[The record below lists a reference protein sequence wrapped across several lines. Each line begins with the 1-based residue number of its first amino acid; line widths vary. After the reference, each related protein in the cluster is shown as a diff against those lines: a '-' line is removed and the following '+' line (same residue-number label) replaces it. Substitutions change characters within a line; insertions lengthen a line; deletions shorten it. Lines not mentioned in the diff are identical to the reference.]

1 MRRSRQTFFEPGIE
15 KKAVKFE
22 KMALIALT
30 WVFPFSTPL
39 GAEPG
44 PVGQWL
50 MNEPVTLWDRGM
62 DAINEAVGQAVEDT
76 LYETDS
82 AVYDWDNNEI
92 TIAINATVEKDFVS
106 HDICNTLRRAAIG
119 AIVGIGWDWDK
130 RDRPK
135 SEFSSGYG
143 GEGQPPVSQWL
154 VEQRIP
160 QQVSDWFSHSGYFRS
175 DRDRNLGE
183 KVARII
189 FVQFNLSAQQEN
201 NGISCRD
208 RITSLEAPSKPMER

>member
-1 MRRSRQTFFEPGIE
+1 M
-15 KKAVKFE
+15 KFG
-22 KMALIALT
+22 KMTLT
-30 WVFPFSTPL
+30 TLVWVLPFSTPL

-76 LYETDS
+76 LYETDF

-92 TIAINATVEKDFVS
+92 TIAINATVEKDFIS

-119 AIVGIGWDWDK
+119 AIAGIGWDWDK
-130 RDRPK
+130 RDYTQ
-135 SEFSSGYG
+135 SEFPSGYG
-143 GEGQPPVSQWL
+143 GEGQPPVSEWL
-154 VEQRIP
+154 VAKRIP

-175 DRDRNLGE
+175 DRDRELGE
-183 KVARII
+183 KMARTI
-189 FVQFNLSAQQEN
+189 FVQFNLKSEKQEN

-208 RITSLEAPSKPMER
+208 RITSLDSPSKPL